1 MTQERPSEPPAHPSA
16 PALRIYL
23 KHRYLSSW
31 PGFNFLQFFRPFFAS
46 PPPIRPHLRETQSR
60 PDTET
65 HSPTQLGI
73 SIPQVS
79 TSSTGFFSPFPGCLG
94 GGVPHWW
101 MPPPP
106 FFLLGEAVISGDL
119 GFFQPFFP
127 PPSLF
132 SPLSRAGNAPWWL
145 REPHPLGG
153 GGGLRPAP
161 AAVRIQPSSPQGE
174 IPGGV
179 SHAQGGH

>member
-46 PPPIRPHLRETQSR
+46 PPPPPFAHICVRHNRDPIPKPTPPHNSVSQFLRFQPR
-60 PDTET
+60 A
-65 HSPTQLGI
+65 Q
-73 SIPQVS
+73 
-79 TSSTGFFSPFPGCLG
+79 GFFPRSPAAWG

-106 FFLLGEAVISGDL
+106 FFFAWGSGDL
-119 GFFQPFFP
+119 RGFGVFPAFFFPPQPFFP
-127 PPSLF
+127 PLQSWKC
-132 SPLSRAGNAPWWL
+132 PLVAP
-145 REPHPLGG
+145 
-153 GGGLRPAP
+153 
-161 AAVRIQPSSPQGE
+161 
-174 IPGGV
+174 
-179 SHAQGGH
+179 